1 MDQGLSEPVASEF
14 SVVVRILQF
23 EYSDVEA
30 RCFLFGCPVLN
41 LFSKEHQAEYIYI
54 YICMYVCMHMKL
66 YIYIYMYRCI
76 YVHIHTTKHTSLYI
90 YICRF

>member
-54 YICMYVCMHMKL
+54 YMYVCMYAYEAVYIYICIDAYMYIYIRLNIHL
-66 YIYIYMYRCI
+66 YIYIYM
-76 YVHIHTTKHTSLYI
+76 
-90 YICRF
+90 